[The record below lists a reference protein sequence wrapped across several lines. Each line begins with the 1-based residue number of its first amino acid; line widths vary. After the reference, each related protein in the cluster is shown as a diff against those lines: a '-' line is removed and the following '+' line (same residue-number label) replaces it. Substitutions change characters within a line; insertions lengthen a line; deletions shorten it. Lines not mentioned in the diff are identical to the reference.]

1 MAVCPQLCQY
11 IAWLIASCSVS
22 TWRGCLPAALSV
34 HCIAVCFLLC
44 QHIAW
49 LFASCSDSTLCGCL
63 PTALLVH
70 CLAVCLLLS
79 VHCMAVCLLPFS
91 VHTSDCCLPFAL
103 SVHCMAV
110 CLLLCQFILWL
121 FAYCLV
127 NKHGFVATFNPLH
140 LMNASVALIYGVA
153 SRIPV
158 SQPVLAIPEVDS
170 AGPFRAR

>member
-1 MAVCPQLCQY
+1 MHGCLPTALSVHHIAVCPQLCQY

-79 VHCMAVCLLPFS
+79 VHCMAVCLL
-91 VHTSDCCLPFAL
+91 
-103 SVHCMAV
+103 
-110 CLLLCQFILWL
+110 LCQFILWL